1 MYECIKCKINKE
13 TKYFP
18 RTPADNRSS
27 VCKECT
33 LQRGR
38 KYKKDNAKDI
48 SEKRKVYLKENSD
61 HTKERYRLYC
71 KNNKEK
77 INQIAR
83 NYRDNHIGS
92 KLRDNISRRLRQKLN
107 KNDLTS
113 SYLGTNIDIIKKW
126 LESNFTHEV
135 NWDNYGSFWHIDHVF
150 PINKFDLED
159 SENIAIC
166 FNWKNLYPLNA
177 FDNKSKSDNIHK
189 KCLLFQELK
198 IRKFCIQNKI
208 KDNITEYFQK
218 YNYIA
223 THLEAGNP
231 LES

>member
-1 MYECIKCKINKE
+1 MKKCKKCNEVKTNDEYKSVTNYNCLECNLQCKRDWHIKNKE
-13 TKYFP
+13 
-18 RTPADNRSS
+18 
-27 VCKECT
+27 KEN
-33 LQRGR
+33 QRCR
-38 KYKKDNAKDI
+38 EYRKENATVIAIKYKK
-48 SEKRKVYLKENSD
+48 
-61 HTKERYRLYC
+61 YC
-71 KNNKEK
+71 ENNKEK

-92 KLRDNISRRLRQKLN
+92 KLRGNLSRRLRQKIN

-113 SYLGTNIDIIKKW
+113 SYLGTNIGIIKKW
-126 LESNFTHEV
+126 LESNFTYEM

-166 FNWKNLYPLNA
+166 FNWKNLYPMNA
-177 FDNKSKSDNIHK
+177 SDNISKSDNIHPK
-189 KCLLFQELK
+189 SLLFQELK
-198 IRKFCIQNKI
+198 IQKFCIHNKI
-208 KDNITEYFQK
+208 QDNITEYFQK

-231 LES
+231 LEP